1 MVTVIHGENTVAS
14 RKVLTEKIKL
24 FQERGGEIVRIDG
37 RKVDLTEIKQ
47 ACESGSLFG
56 NNRLVVIEDFLN
68 RPKSNQK
75 TEIENYFKNLLP
87 QINIIL
93 WEEKQLTPSQVS
105 KLSSWSKVYLFKIEP
120 IIFKFLDSLRPG
132 NIRLMLSLLKRCCQ
146 VESAEMIFYMICR
159 QIRILILANDLGKR
173 GLVGMPFW
181 MQNKFFYQSRNFSLE
196 KLLDIHRQLVRIDYE
211 QKTGRAIMPLDFY
224 LDLLV
229 ANL

>member
-1 MVTVIHGENTVAS
+1 MVTVLHGENTVAS

-24 FQERGGEIVRIDG
+24 FQEKGSEIIRIDG
-37 RKVDLTEIKQ
+37 RKVDLTEVKQ
-47 ACESGSLFG
+47 ACEAGSLFG
-56 NNRLVVIEDFLN
+56 SDRLIVVEGFFS
-68 RPKSNQK
+68 RPKNSQK
-75 TEIENYFKNLLP
+75 TEIENYFKNLIS
-87 QINIIL
+87 QTNIIL

-132 NIRLMLSLLKRCCQ
+132 NMRLMLTLLKRCYQ
-146 VESAEMIFYMICR
+146 VESPEMIFYMVCR
-159 QIRILILANDLGKR
+159 QIRILILANDLGKN
-173 GLVGMPFW
+173 GLDGMPFW
-181 MQNKFFYQSRNFSLE
+181 MENKFLYQSRNFSLK
-196 KLLDIHRQLVRIDYE
+196 KLLDIHRQLLRIDYE